1 MQFEALAEP
10 PEGTKLTLN
19 VTAPPVVFVT
29 VNLSM
34 IVLQFVDVYWVV
46 CAFSAC
52 FGGIIFFAVTVIIIY
67 QVGICRVV
75 PLSLIVIHFVGFP
88 ATGEFNKVPAK
99 APEPLVNVADVA
111 SRIV

>member
-10 PEGTKLTLN
+10 PEGTRLTLN

-34 IVLQFVDVYWVV
+34 IVLQFVDGYWVV

-52 FGGIIFFAVTVIIIY
+52 FGGMIFFAVIAII
-67 QVGICRVV
+67 V
-75 PLSLIVIHFVGFP
+75 PLLLFLSFCYPVKEL
-88 ATGEFNKVPAK
+88 
-99 APEPLVNVADVA
+99 
-111 SRIV
+111 RM